1 MKLQGFKKYLVVL
14 LLLGFSGSSWAV
26 IYTLPATLTP
36 PSWVDEVGDDI
47 NGTGLFTPGASI
59 LTFELFDLGEET
71 PLIPGIEF
79 GYYSASDAADGS
91 LEASDLNTIFAH
103 DNSANGPVTVNFGTV
118 APIGFYVRALS
129 TTVATQ
135 ERLNALGTAR
145 DSDGGTDFAGVF
157 PVTGVFP
164 PPLPDGTPLIDAYL
178 IGFVYPRPFPLV
190 GESLIYASAFAR
202 PPNLSPIPVPGAI
215 FLWLTGLAGL
225 ALFRRS
231 LASNR
236 PVTATAAR

>member
-91 LEASDLNTIFAH
+91 LEASDLHNIRPRQLCKWSGDSEFWH
-103 DNSANGPVTVNFGTV
+103 CCSDRFLREGPQHNCSNPGETEC
-118 APIGFYVRALS
+118 VRHC
-129 TTVATQ
+129 
-135 ERLNALGTAR
+135 
-145 DSDGGTDFAGVF
+145 
-157 PVTGVFP
+157 
-164 PPLPDGTPLIDAYL
+164 
-178 IGFVYPRPFPLV
+178 
-190 GESLIYASAFAR
+190 
-202 PPNLSPIPVPGAI
+202 
-215 FLWLTGLAGL
+215 
-225 ALFRRS
+225 
-231 LASNR
+231 
-236 PVTATAAR
+236 